1 MELPIEGAIGRALN
15 WPKLQRDVVL
25 STKVTSNFAHFA
37 PILDLCRKSFIDYTA
52 WFHVYSVV
60 VLLAVTN
67 ESLIERCLSQ
77 SILGNVS
84 D

>member
-25 STKVTSNFAHFA
+25 STKVTSNFAHSA
-37 PILDLCRKSFIDYTA
+37 PIFDLCRKGLVDYTGC
-52 WFHVYSVV
+52 FHVYSVV